1 MSNDV
6 YVRLTPLFSKIL
18 AENSP
23 EFAEFMD
30 KRDQI
35 LVQLQKA
42 QYGCIE
48 SAKFWYKTIS
58 SLMIKAG

>member
-1 MSNDV
+1 MPNDV
-6 YVRLTPLFSKIL
+6 YVRLTPPVSKIL
-18 AENSP
+18 AENNP

-35 LVQLQKA
+35 LVHLQIA

-48 SAKFWYKTIS
+48 STKLWCKTIS